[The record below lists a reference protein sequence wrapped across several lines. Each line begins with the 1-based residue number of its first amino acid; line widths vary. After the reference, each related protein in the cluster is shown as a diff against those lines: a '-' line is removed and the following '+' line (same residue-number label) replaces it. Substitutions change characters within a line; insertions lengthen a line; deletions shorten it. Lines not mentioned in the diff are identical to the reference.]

1 MSYTRR
7 FKKDI
12 TVHYSGSVHYPK
24 SESGGYQ
31 HYEGSQVETIEFEVL
46 VDTDQFEES
55 VHDMK
60 GHVDLLTGSVVATET
75 AQVAQVHENSKNIS
89 QTIINGFFKTV
100 RSDISQQI
108 AILKNKSEAL
118 LAQLNELTKRCNDKK
133 RTMNVDYQR
142 ISSRYT
148 KIFDELNKELE
159 NRIHSLDEPVIKV
172 AERIGHIDEGMS
184 AHVAVPTVHSKESS
198 KAMAQVTMAHT
209 KHEATNAIGKMTRFL
224 EVQYQ
229 TDGILRKC
237 LHEGGENEVFTAPYC
252 IMEATDSNGTKRTE
266 LHRPDLLQ
274 GVDSQYLINSASDA
288 TESGPLPGE
297 GSLLNEYFKAE
308 LAENVAANSS
318 EHNLRVA
325 RMADQLYKNNI

>member
-12 TVHYSGSVHYPK
+12 KVYYSGSVRYPK
-24 SESGGYQ
+24 SETGGYQ
-31 HYEGSQVETIEFEVL
+31 SYEGSQIETIEFEVL
-46 VDTDQFEES
+46 VDTDKFDES
-55 VHDMK
+55 VEEMK

-75 AQVAQVHENSKNIS
+75 AQVAQVHANSENIS
-89 QTIINGFFKTV
+89 KTIIDGFFKTV

-108 AILKNKSEAL
+108 TILKNKSEAL

-133 RTMNVDYQR
+133 RAMNVDYQR

-159 NRIHSLDEPVIKV
+159 NRIHSLDEPVMKF
-172 AERIGHIDEGMS
+172 AEKMGHVDEGMS

-198 KAMAQVTMAHT
+198 KAMAKVVMAHA
-209 KHEATNAIGKMTRFL
+209 KHEATATIGKAARFL

-229 TDGILRKC
+229 TDRILRRC
-237 LHEGGENEVFTAPYC
+237 LHQGGENEVFTIPYC
-252 IMEATDSNGTKRTE
+252 IIEATDSNGAKRTD
-266 LHRPDLLQ
+266 LYRPDMLQ
-274 GVDSQYLINSASDA
+274 GVDSQYLINSASEA
-288 TESGPLPGE
+288 TGSGPLPGE

-318 EHNLRVA
+318 EHNLRVT